1 MSASRKSPNPKK
13 LNSGKIGTGTKFS
26 PGHKSRKER
35 ASLAHLAAS
44 EALFVRWGGDGA
56 CFYALHMLN
65 LPYAQVGLLIQLDE
79 LAVLSVGSWTIIVE
93 ELGG

>member
-13 LNSGKIGTGTKFS
+13 PNSGNLGTGTKFPS
-26 PGHKSRKER
+26 GHNACKER
-35 ASLAHLAAS
+35 ASLATQQQARLC
-44 EALFVRWGGDGA
+44 LLGGGDGA